1 MDKLKNYVKTVI
13 KDYLKKELPHTTL
26 PGAMVAVVTKAE
38 DHYYT
43 LKILGRNLQEDKNF
57 PEIPSV
63 ASNVECKKGE
73 LVVVVFLYG
82 IIAPYIVGRY
92 AK

>member
-26 PGAMVAVVTKAE
+26 PGATVAVVTKAE

-43 LKILGRNLQEDKNF
+43 LKILDRNLQEDKNF

>member
-26 PGAMVAVVTKAE
+26 PGAMAAVVTKAE
-38 DHYYT
+38 DRYYT
-43 LKILGRNLQEDKNF
+43 LKILDRNLQEDKNF

-63 ASNVECKKGE
+63 ASNVECEKGE

>member
-13 KDYLKKELPHTTL
+13 KDYLKKELPHATL

-43 LKILGRNLQEDKNF
+43 HNME
-57 PEIPSV
+57 
-63 ASNVECKKGE
+63 A
-73 LVVVVFLYG
+73 
-82 IIAPYIVGRY
+82 
-92 AK
+92 

>member
-43 LKILGRNLQEDKNF
+43 LKILDRNL
-57 PEIPSV
+57 
-63 ASNVECKKGE
+63 
-73 LVVVVFLYG
+73 
-82 IIAPYIVGRY
+82 
-92 AK
+92 

>member
-26 PGAMVAVVTKAE
+26 PGAMVAVV
-38 DHYYT
+38 
-43 LKILGRNLQEDKNF
+43 KILDRNLQEDKNF

-63 ASNVECKKGE
+63 ASNVECEKGE

>member
-38 DHYYT
+38 DKYWT
-43 LKILGRNLQEDKNF
+43 GTFRKTRTSRISRLWRLMW
-57 PEIPSV
+57 SV
-63 ASNVECKKGE
+63 KKASLWWLCS
-73 LVVVVFLYG
+73 FM
-82 IIAPYIVGRY
+82 AS
-92 AK
+92 

>member
-43 LKILGRNLQEDKNF
+43 LKILDRNLQNF

>member
-13 KDYLKKELPHTTL
+13 KDYLKKELPQHHP

-38 DHYYT
+38 NHYYT
-43 LKILGRNLQEDKNF
+43 LKILDRNLQEDKNF

-63 ASNVECKKGE
+63 ASNVECKKAS
-73 LVVVVFLYG
+73 LWWLCSFM
-82 IIAPYIVGRY
+82 AS
-92 AK
+92 

>member
-1 MDKLKNYVKTVI
+1 MPCVFRTQIGARVS
-13 KDYLKKELPHTTL
+13 HTTL

-43 LKILGRNLQEDKNF
+43 LKILDRNLQEDKNF

>member
-13 KDYLKKELPHTTL
+13 KDYLKKELPHATL

-43 LKILGRNLQEDKNF
+43 LKILDRNLQEDKSF
-57 PEIPSV
+57 RRSRLWRLMWSV
-63 ASNVECKKGE
+63 KKASLWWSCS
-73 LVVVVFLYG
+73 FM
-82 IIAPYIVGRY
+82 AS
-92 AK
+92 